1 VQGDVSEEIEEF
13 LLDHYKVIP
22 EDNIG
27 MSFLPF
33 NSRVI
38 SSRDLEHV
46 LMRDSQLLSSQ
57 NIYQNIILTQ
67 SSLR

>member
-1 VQGDVSEEIEEF
+1 MQGDVSEEIEEF

-33 NSRVI
+33 NPRFVTSRALETCRKGAFD
-38 SSRDLEHV
+38 SSAPETYIKRLC
-46 LMRDSQLLSSQ
+46 
-57 NIYQNIILTQ
+57 
-67 SSLR
+67 